1 MDDSYFNEDDI
12 RAPAWDSGLARRMWP
27 YLRAWRPHFVLAV
40 LLVLAG
46 TAIQIGLPLILGKA
60 VDLGIKGKNYQV
72 LWKYVLIYA
81 TGHLLFF
88 VVSAARNWLLQY
100 TGQRVLHDLRNA
112 LFTHIQKLP
121 VSFFDR
127 TPVGRLVTRITN
139 DVATLAELF
148 SAALINLSGEVCIL
162 FGIAGMMLAL
172 HFKLGLAALITTPG
186 LFYIAWAL
194 KGKMRDAFRL
204 ARAKLATMN
213 ASLAENVS
221 GMSVIHIFNQEAARE
236 SKFDQMNLELRDAEL
251 TSVFYNSFFVPAV
264 TIFTALTLTVV
275 IVYGGWLVS
284 KGEISMGLLIT
295 FIAYTQSFFDPVRQI
310 SEKISVF
317 QSAMA
322 SAERVFSLMDEMPE
336 PDLQAGREFKELH
349 DSIEF
354 RNLNFAYA
362 PEKPVL
368 KDLSFKVKKGERLAI
383 VGHTGAGKTTLAS
396 LLKRFYDYQN
406 GEILI
411 DGIELREY
419 SRTSLRLKIG
429 LIQQDVNIFS
439 GTLFENIF
447 LADDRQDKQKFE
459 NIINELKMESLI
471 SKLPDG
477 VNTRIYERGSNI
489 SAGQRQLIAFSR
501 ALATEPEILILDE
514 ATSSVDSETEAI
526 IQQAVQRLT
535 SQRTSLIIAHR
546 LSTIK
551 NCDRILVLHNGRLVE
566 QGTHE
571 ELLNARG
578 HYHKL
583 YELQFAKPDSAVK
596 QE

>member
-12 RAPAWDSGLARRMWP
+12 KAPAWDSNLAWRMWP
-27 YLRAWRPHFVLAV
+27 FLRVWRSHFIVAVVLV
-40 LLVLAG
+40 LLG
-46 TAIQIGLPLILGKA
+46 TAVHIGLPLILGKA
-60 VDLGIKGKNYQV
+60 VDLGIKGKDYG
-72 LWKYVLIYA
+72 LLLHYVMLYA
-81 TGHLLFF
+81 AGHAAFF
-88 VVSAARNWLLQY
+88 VLSAARSWLLQY

-112 LFTHIQKLP
+112 LFAHIQKLP
-121 VSFFDR
+121 ISFFDR

-148 SAALINLSGEVCIL
+148 SAALINVSSEICIL
-162 FGIAGMMLAL
+162 FGIGGMMLAL

-186 LFYIAWAL
+186 LFYIAWFL
-194 KGKMRDAFRL
+194 KVKMRDAFRL

-221 GMSVIHIFNQEAARE
+221 GMSVIHIFNQEPARE
-236 SKFDQMNLELRDAEL
+236 NKFDQMNLELRDAEL

-264 TIFTALTLTVV
+264 TVFTAITLTVV

-284 KGEISMGLLIT
+284 RNEISMGLLIT
-295 FIAYTQSFFDPVRQI
+295 FIAYTQAFFDPVRQI

-322 SAERVFSLMDEMPE
+322 SAERVFALIDEQPE
-336 PDLQAGREFKELH
+336 PDLLEGEEFKTLH
-349 DSIEF
+349 ESIEF
-354 RNLNFAYA
+354 RNLNFAYT
-362 PEKPVL
+362 PDKPVL
-368 KDLSFKVKKGERLAI
+368 KGLSFKIRKGERLAI

-406 GEILI
+406 GDILL
-411 DGIELREY
+411 DGVDLRKF

-439 GTLFENIF
+439 GTLLENIF
-447 LADDRQDKQKFE
+447 LADDRFDHQKFD
-459 NIINELKMESLI
+459 NIIKELEMESLI
-471 SKLPDG
+471 NKLPEG
-477 VNTRIYERGSNI
+477 INTQIYERGSNI

-501 ALATEPEILILDE
+501 ALATDPEILILDE

-526 IQQAVQRLT
+526 IQKAVQRLT

-546 LSTIK
+546 LSTIR

-566 QGTHE
+566 QGSHE
-571 ELLNARG
+571 ELLAAKG

-583 YELQFAKPDSAVK
+583 YELQFSSNGSN
-596 QE
+596 

>member
-12 RAPAWDSGLARRMWP
+12 KAPAWDSGLARRMWP
-27 YLRAWRPHFVLAV
+27 FLRAWRPHFLVAVVLV
-40 LLVLAG
+40 LLG
-46 TAIQIGLPLILGKA
+46 TAVHISLPLLLGKA
-60 VDLGIKGKNYQV
+60 VDLGIKGKSFQT
-72 LWKYVLIYA
+72 LWHYVMLYA
-81 TGHLLFF
+81 AGHFAFF
-88 VVSAARNWLLQY
+88 ILSSTRNWLLQY
-100 TGQRVLHDLRNA
+100 TGQQVLHDLRNA
-112 LFTHIQKLP
+112 LFSHIQRLP
-121 VSFFDR
+121 ISFFDK

-148 SAALINLSGEVCIL
+148 SAALINVSGEVCIL
-162 FGIAGMMLAL
+162 FGIGGMMLAL
-172 HFKLGLAALITTPG
+172 HFKLGLAALLTTPG
-186 LFYIAWAL
+186 LFYIAWFL
-194 KGKMRDAFRL
+194 KVRMRDSFRL

-221 GMSVIHIFNQEAARE
+221 GMGVIHIFNQEHARE
-236 SKFDQMNLELRDAEL
+236 AKFDQMNLELRDAEL

-264 TIFTALTLTVV
+264 TIFSAITMAVV

-284 KGEISMGLLIT
+284 RKEISMGLLIT
-295 FIAYTQSFFDPVRQI
+295 FIAYTQAFFDPVRQI

-322 SAERVFSLMDEMPE
+322 SAERVFSLLDETPE
-336 PDLQAGREFKELH
+336 PDLLAGKEFTKLQ

-354 RNLNFAYA
+354 KNLNFAYT
-362 PEKPVL
+362 PDKPIL
-368 KDLSFKVKKGERLAI
+368 KDLSFKVKKGERVAI

-396 LLKRFYDYQN
+396 LLKRFYDYQD
-406 GEILI
+406 GQILI
-411 DGIELREY
+411 DGVELREF

-439 GTLFENIF
+439 GTLLENIF
-447 LADDRQDKQKFE
+447 LSDQRFDNHKFD
-459 NIINELKMESLI
+459 NIIKELEMESLI
-471 SKLPDG
+471 SKMPDG
-477 VNTRIYERGSNI
+477 VNTLIYERGSNI

-501 ALATEPEILILDE
+501 AMATEPEILILDE

-526 IQQAVQRLT
+526 IQKAVQRLT

-566 QGTHE
+566 QGSHE
-571 ELLNARG
+571 DLLTRGG

-583 YELQFAKPDSAVK
+583 YDLQFASDQA
-596 QE
+596 

>member
-12 RAPAWDSGLARRMWP
+12 KAPAWDSNLAWRMWP
-27 YLRAWRPHFVLAV
+27 FLRVWRSHFIVAVVLV
-40 LLVLAG
+40 LLG
-46 TAIQIGLPLILGKA
+46 TAVHIGLPLILGKA
-60 VDLGIKGKNYQV
+60 VDLGIKGKDYG
-72 LWKYVLIYA
+72 LLLHYVMLYA
-81 TGHLLFF
+81 AGHTAFF
-88 VVSAARNWLLQY
+88 VLSAARSWLLQY

-112 LFTHIQKLP
+112 LFAHIQKLP
-121 VSFFDR
+121 ISFFDR

-148 SAALINLSGEVCIL
+148 SAALINVSSEICIL
-162 FGIAGMMLAL
+162 FGIGGMMLAL

-186 LFYIAWAL
+186 LFYIAWFL
-194 KGKMRDAFRL
+194 KVKMRDAFRL

-221 GMSVIHIFNQEAARE
+221 GMSVIHIFNQEPARE
-236 SKFDQMNLELRDAEL
+236 NKFDQMNLELRDAEL

-264 TIFTALTLTVV
+264 TVFTAITLTVV

-284 KGEISMGLLIT
+284 RNEISMGLLIT
-295 FIAYTQSFFDPVRQI
+295 FIAYTQAFFDPVRQI

-322 SAERVFSLMDEMPE
+322 SAERVFALIDEQPE
-336 PDLQAGREFKELH
+336 PDLLEGEEFKTLH
-349 DSIEF
+349 ESIEF
-354 RNLNFAYA
+354 RNLNFAYT
-362 PEKPVL
+362 PDKPVL
-368 KDLSFKVKKGERLAI
+368 KGLSFKIRKGERLAI

-406 GEILI
+406 GDILL
-411 DGIELREY
+411 DGVDLRKF

-439 GTLFENIF
+439 GTLLENIF
-447 LADDRQDKQKFE
+447 LADDRFNHQKFD
-459 NIINELKMESLI
+459 NIIKELEMESLI
-471 SKLPDG
+471 NKLPEG
-477 VNTRIYERGSNI
+477 INTQIYERGSNI

-501 ALATEPEILILDE
+501 ALATDPEILILDE

-526 IQQAVQRLT
+526 IQKAVQRLT

-546 LSTIK
+546 LSTIR

-566 QGTHE
+566 QGSHE
-571 ELLNARG
+571 ELLAAKG

-583 YELQFAKPDSAVK
+583 YELQFSSNGSN
-596 QE
+596 

>member
-12 RAPAWDSGLARRMWP
+12 KAPAWDSGLARRMWP
-27 YLRAWRPHFVLAV
+27 YLRAWRPHFLVSVVLV
-40 LLVLAG
+40 LLG
-46 TAIQIGLPLILGKA
+46 TAIQIALPLLLGRA
-60 VDLGIKGKNYQV
+60 VDLGIKGKSFSM
-72 LWKYVLIYA
+72 LWHYVLLYA
-81 TGHLLFF
+81 AGHFSFFLL
-88 VVSAARNWLLQY
+88 SAARNWLLQY

-112 LFTHIQKLP
+112 LFAHIQKLP

-172 HFKLGLAALITTPG
+172 HFKLGLAALLTTPA
-186 LFYIAWAL
+186 LLYIAWIL
-194 KGKMRDAFRL
+194 KVKMRDAFRL
-204 ARAKLATMN
+204 ARVKLATMN

-221 GMSVIHIFNQEAARE
+221 GMSVIHIFNQEPARE
-236 SKFDQMNLELRDAEL
+236 AKFDQMNLELRDAEL

-264 TIFTALTLTVV
+264 TLFTAITLTIV
-275 IVYGGWLVS
+275 IVYGGHLVS
-284 KGEISMGLLIT
+284 SGEISMGLLIT

-322 SAERVFSLMDEMPE
+322 SAERVFSLMDETPE
-336 PDLQAGREFKELH
+336 PDLSVGLEFKKLC

-354 RNLNFAYA
+354 RNLNFAYT
-362 PEKPVL
+362 PDKPVL
-368 KDLSFKVKKGERLAI
+368 KDLSFKVKKGERIAV

-396 LLKRFYDYQN
+396 LLKRFYDYQD

-411 DGIELREY
+411 DGVELRRF

-447 LADDRQDKQKFE
+447 LSEDRHDHQKFD
-459 NIINELKMESLI
+459 NIIKELRMEDLI
-471 SKLPDG
+471 SKLPEG
-477 VNTRIYERGSNI
+477 INTQIYERGSNI

-501 ALATEPEILILDE
+501 ALATEPELLILDE

-526 IQQAVQRLT
+526 IQQSVQRLT

-566 QGTHE
+566 EGSHE
-571 ELLNARG
+571 ELLAAGG

-583 YELQFAKPDSAVK
+583 YELQFSGSNG
-596 QE
+596 

>member
-471 SKLPDG
+471 SKL
-477 VNTRIYERGSNI
+477 
-489 SAGQRQLIAFSR
+489 
-501 ALATEPEILILDE
+501 
-514 ATSSVDSETEAI
+514 
-526 IQQAVQRLT
+526 
-535 SQRTSLIIAHR
+535 
-546 LSTIK
+546 
-551 NCDRILVLHNGRLVE
+551 
-566 QGTHE
+566 
-571 ELLNARG
+571 
-578 HYHKL
+578 
-583 YELQFAKPDSAVK
+583 
-596 QE
+596 

>member
-12 RAPAWDSGLARRMWP
+12 KAPAWDSGLARRMWP
-27 YLRAWRPHFVLAV
+27 FLRAWRPHFLVSVVLV
-40 LLVLAG
+40 LLG
-46 TAIQIGLPLILGKA
+46 TAVHIALPLILGKA
-60 VDLGIKGKNYQV
+60 VDLGIKGKSFQT
-72 LWKYVLIYA
+72 LWHYVTLYA
-81 TGHLLFF
+81 AGHFAFF
-88 VVSAARNWLLQY
+88 VLSATRNWLLQY
-100 TGQRVLHDLRNA
+100 TGQQVLHDLRNA
-112 LFTHIQKLP
+112 LFSHIQRLP
-121 VSFFDR
+121 ISFFDR

-148 SAALINLSGEVCIL
+148 SAALINVSGEVCIL
-162 FGIAGMMLAL
+162 FGIGGMMLAL
-172 HFKLGLAALITTPG
+172 HFKLGLAALLTTPG
-186 LFYIAWAL
+186 LFYIAWFL
-194 KGKMRDAFRL
+194 KVKMRDSFRL

-221 GMSVIHIFNQEAARE
+221 GMGVIHIFNQEQARE
-236 SKFDQMNLELRDAEL
+236 AKFDQMNLELRDAEL

-264 TIFTALTLTVV
+264 TVFSAITMTVV

-284 KGEISMGLLIT
+284 SGEISMGLLIT
-295 FIAYTQSFFDPVRQI
+295 FIAYTQAFFDPVRQI

-322 SAERVFSLMDEMPE
+322 SAERVFSLIDETPE
-336 PDLQAGREFKELH
+336 PDLLVGEEFKELK

-354 RNLNFAYA
+354 KNLNFAYT
-362 PEKPVL
+362 PDKPVL
-368 KDLSFKVKKGERLAI
+368 KDLSFKVKKGERVAI

-396 LLKRFYDYQN
+396 LLKRFYDYQD
-406 GEILI
+406 GQILI
-411 DGIELREY
+411 DGVELQKF

-439 GTLFENIF
+439 GTLLENIF
-447 LADDRQDKQKFE
+447 LSDQRVDNQKFD
-459 NIINELKMESLI
+459 NIIKELEMEGLI
-471 SKLPDG
+471 SKMPDG
-477 VNTRIYERGSNI
+477 VNTLIYERGSNI

-501 ALATEPEILILDE
+501 AMATEPEILILDE

-526 IQQAVQRLT
+526 IQKAVQRLT

-566 QGTHE
+566 QGSHE
-571 ELLNARG
+571 DLLAKKG

-583 YELQFAKPDSAVK
+583 YDLQFASD
-596 QE
+596 QT

>member
-12 RAPAWDSGLARRMWP
+12 KAPAWDSGLAWRMWP
-27 YLRAWRPHFVLAV
+27 YLRVWQSHFIVAVVLV
-40 LLVLAG
+40 LLG
-46 TAIQIGLPLILGKA
+46 TAVHIGLPLILGKA
-60 VDLGIKGKNYQV
+60 VDLGIKGKDYG
-72 LWKYVLIYA
+72 LLLHYVMLYA
-81 TGHLLFF
+81 AGHTAFF
-88 VVSAARNWLLQY
+88 VLSAARSWLLQY

-121 VSFFDR
+121 ISFFDR

-148 SAALINLSGEVCIL
+148 SAALINVSSEICIL
-162 FGIAGMMLAL
+162 FGIGGMMLAL

-186 LFYIAWAL
+186 LFYIAWFL
-194 KGKMRDAFRL
+194 KVKMRDAFRL

-221 GMSVIHIFNQEAARE
+221 GMSVIHIFNQEPARE
-236 SKFDQMNLELRDAEL
+236 AKFDQMNLELRDAEL

-264 TIFTALTLTVV
+264 TVFTAITLTVV

-284 KGEISMGLLIT
+284 RNEISMGLLIT
-295 FIAYTQSFFDPVRQI
+295 FIAYTQAFFDPVRQI

-322 SAERVFSLMDEMPE
+322 SAERVFALIDEQPE
-336 PDLQAGREFKELH
+336 PDLLAGEEFKTLH
-349 DSIEF
+349 EGIEF
-354 RNLNFAYA
+354 RNLNFAYT
-362 PEKPVL
+362 PDKPVL
-368 KDLSFKVKKGERLAI
+368 KGLSFKIRKGERLAI

-396 LLKRFYDYQN
+396 LLKRFYDYQD
-406 GEILI
+406 GDILI
-411 DGIELREY
+411 NGVDLRKF

-439 GTLFENIF
+439 GTLLENIF
-447 LADDRQDKQKFE
+447 LADDRFNNQKFD
-459 NIINELKMESLI
+459 NIIKELEMESLI
-471 SKLPDG
+471 SKLPEG
-477 VNTRIYERGSNI
+477 INTQIYERGSNI

-501 ALATEPEILILDE
+501 ALATDPEILILDE

-526 IQQAVQRLT
+526 IQKAVQRLT

-546 LSTIK
+546 LSTIR

-566 QGTHE
+566 QGSHE
-571 ELLNARG
+571 ELLAAKG

-583 YELQFAKPDSAVK
+583 YELQFSGNGGN
-596 QE
+596 

>member
-12 RAPAWDSGLARRMWP
+12 KAPAWDSGLARRMWP
-27 YLRAWRPHFVLAV
+27 FLRAWRPHFLVAVVLV
-40 LLVLAG
+40 LLG
-46 TAIQIGLPLILGKA
+46 TGVHISLPLLLGKA
-60 VDLGIKGKNYQV
+60 VDLGIKGKSFQT
-72 LWKYVLIYA
+72 LWHYVMLYA
-81 TGHLLFF
+81 AGHFAFF
-88 VVSAARNWLLQY
+88 ILSSTRNWLLQY
-100 TGQRVLHDLRNA
+100 TGQQVLHDLRNA
-112 LFTHIQKLP
+112 LFSHIQRLP
-121 VSFFDR
+121 ISFFDK

-148 SAALINLSGEVCIL
+148 SAALINVSGEVCIL
-162 FGIAGMMLAL
+162 FGIGGMMLAL
-172 HFKLGLAALITTPG
+172 HFKLGLAALLTTPG
-186 LFYIAWAL
+186 LFYIAWFL
-194 KGKMRDAFRL
+194 KVRMRDSFRL

-221 GMSVIHIFNQEAARE
+221 GMGVIHIFNQEHARE
-236 SKFDQMNLELRDAEL
+236 AKFDQMNLELRDAEL

-264 TIFTALTLTVV
+264 TIFSAITMAVV

-284 KGEISMGLLIT
+284 SKEISMGLLIT
-295 FIAYTQSFFDPVRQI
+295 FIAYTQAFFDPVRQI

-322 SAERVFSLMDEMPE
+322 SAERVFSLLDETPE
-336 PDLQAGREFKELH
+336 PDLLAGKEFTKLQ

-354 RNLNFAYA
+354 KNLNFAYT
-362 PEKPVL
+362 PDKPIL
-368 KDLSFKVKKGERLAI
+368 KDLSFKVKKGERVAI

-396 LLKRFYDYQN
+396 LLKRFYDYQD
-406 GEILI
+406 GQILI
-411 DGIELREY
+411 DGVELREF

-447 LADDRQDKQKFE
+447 LSDQRFDNQKFD
-459 NIINELKMESLI
+459 NIIKELEMESLI
-471 SKLPDG
+471 SKMPDG
-477 VNTRIYERGSNI
+477 VNTLIYERGSNI

-501 ALATEPEILILDE
+501 AMATEPEILILDE

-526 IQQAVQRLT
+526 IQKAVQRLT

-566 QGTHE
+566 QGSHE
-571 ELLNARG
+571 DLLAKGG

-583 YELQFAKPDSAVK
+583 YDLQFASDQA
-596 QE
+596 

>member
-12 RAPAWDSGLARRMWP
+12 KAPAWDSGLARRMWP
-27 YLRAWRPHFVLAV
+27 FLRVWRSHFIVAVVLV
-40 LLVLAG
+40 LLG
-46 TAIQIGLPLILGKA
+46 TAVHIMLPLILGKA
-60 VDLGIKGKNYQV
+60 VDLGIKGKDYG
-72 LWKYVLIYA
+72 LLLHYVMLYA
-81 TGHLLFF
+81 AGHTAFF
-88 VVSAARNWLLQY
+88 VLSAARNWLLQY

-112 LFTHIQKLP
+112 LFSHIQKLP
-121 VSFFDR
+121 ISFFDR

-148 SAALINLSGEVCIL
+148 SAALINVSGEICIL
-162 FGIAGMMLAL
+162 FGIGGMMLAL

-186 LFYIAWAL
+186 LFYIAWFL
-194 KGKMRDAFRL
+194 KVRMRDAFRL

-221 GMSVIHIFNQEAARE
+221 GMSVIHIFNQEPARE
-236 SKFDQMNLELRDAEL
+236 AKFDQMNLELRDAEL

-264 TIFTALTLTVV
+264 TVFTAITLTVV

-284 KGEISMGLLIT
+284 RNEISMGLLIT
-295 FIAYTQSFFDPVRQI
+295 FIAYTQAFFDPVRQI

-322 SAERVFSLMDEMPE
+322 SAERVFALIDEQPE
-336 PDLQAGREFKELH
+336 PDLLEGEEFKTLH
-349 DSIEF
+349 EGIEF
-354 RNLNFAYA
+354 RNLNFAYT
-362 PEKPVL
+362 PDKPVL
-368 KDLSFKVKKGERLAI
+368 KGLSFKIRKGERLAI

-396 LLKRFYDYQN
+396 LLKRFYDYQD
-406 GEILI
+406 GDILI
-411 DGIELREY
+411 DGVDLRKF

-439 GTLFENIF
+439 GTLLENIF
-447 LADDRQDKQKFE
+447 LADDRFDNQKFD
-459 NIINELKMESLI
+459 NIIKELEMESLI
-471 SKLPDG
+471 NKLPEG
-477 VNTRIYERGSNI
+477 INTQIYERGSNI

-501 ALATEPEILILDE
+501 ALATDPEILILDE

-526 IQQAVQRLT
+526 IQKAVQRLT

-546 LSTIK
+546 LSTIR

-566 QGTHE
+566 QGSHE
-571 ELLNARG
+571 ELLAAKG

-583 YELQFAKPDSAVK
+583 YELQFSGNGSN
-596 QE
+596 